1 MQTLALSAFRKD
13 KNMFP
18 IFLGK
23 EYQMLDIK
31 HLIGHTAF
39 FLAFRICNLY
49 GRL

>member
-1 MQTLALSAFRKD
+1 
-13 KNMFP
+13 
-18 IFLGK
+18 
-23 EYQMLDIK
+23 MLDIK